1 MKLSALFHKTPKAT
15 IKDGQQTAHITVGEK
30 GYEPATIELTANT
43 PIKLVFNR
51 TNDSMCLARV
61 LVEHPAL
68 DVELP
73 LNQDV
78 VVTLDGLTPGTY
90 QYHCGMNMFHGQLV
104 VK

>member
-1 MKLSALFHKTPKAT
+1 MKLSALFHKIPKAT
-15 IKDGQQTAHITVGEK
+15 IKNGQQTAHIMVGEK
-30 GYEPATIELTANT
+30 GYEPAKIELAANIPT
-43 PIKLVFNR
+43 KLVFNR

-61 LVEHPAL
+61 QGEHPAF

-78 VVTLDGLTPGTY
+78 VVTFTGLTPGTY

>member
-1 MKLSALFHKTPKAT
+1 
-15 IKDGQQTAHITVGEK
+15 
-30 GYEPATIELTANT
+30 
-43 PIKLVFNR
+43 
-51 TNDSMCLARV
+51 MCLARV
-61 LVEHPAL
+61 QGEHPAF

>member
-30 GYEPATIELTANT
+30 GY
-43 PIKLVFNR
+43 
-51 TNDSMCLARV
+51 DSMCLARV
-61 LVEHPAL
+61 QGEHPAF

-90 QYHCGMNMFHGQLV
+90 QYHCGMNMFYGQLV